1 MLSIP
6 LQSGRLFDERD
17 QTGGTN
23 VVILSDAAA
32 RVFFS
37 GEDSVGR
44 TVVLDRLDRTVV
56 GVVGS
61 ARQSSVEANPHP
73 EVYLPMTQS
82 PSRSGYLVVRTS
94 GDPNDAVPAVR
105 TAVASVLPQEPIRY
119 VSTMDDLV
127 AGQTA
132 ERRLNMLMFGLFGVL
147 GLVISAVGIFGV
159 MVYVVAQRT
168 REIGVRMALGAT
180 KRQIVAMVLRNA
192 AALVVAGL
200 VLGAAA
206 AWPLATTAR
215 RFLFGLE
222 SHDTRAFVVSAVI
235 LLAAALV
242 ASVSSRAPRREHRSH
257 GGPAQ

>member
-1 MLSIP
+1 MLSIR

-32 RVFFS
+32 RVFFP
-37 GEDSVGR
+37 GENSVGR
-44 TVVLDRLDRTVV
+44 TAVLDRLDRTVV

-82 PSRSGYLVVRTS
+82 PSRSGYLVVRTG

-105 TAVASVLPQEPIRY
+105 AAVASVLPQEPIRY

-127 AGQTA
+127 ASQTA
-132 ERRLNMLMFGLFGVL
+132 EGRLNMVMFGLFGVM
-147 GLVISAVGIFGV
+147 A
-159 MVYVVAQRT
+159 YVVAQRT

-200 VLGAAA
+200 VVGGTA
-206 AWPLATTAR
+206 AWTLATTAR

-222 SHDTRAFVVSAVI
+222 SHDARVFVVSAVI

-242 ASVSSRAPRREHRSH
+242 ASVLPARRAASIDPTVALRSE
-257 GGPAQ
+257 